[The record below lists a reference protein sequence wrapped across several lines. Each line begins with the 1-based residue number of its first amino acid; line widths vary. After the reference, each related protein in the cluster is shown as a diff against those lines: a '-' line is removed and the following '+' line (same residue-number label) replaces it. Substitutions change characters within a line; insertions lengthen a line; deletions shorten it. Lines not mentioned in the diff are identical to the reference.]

1 MGAEGLVDHCYGFAC
16 GWLVGGLLVYCA
28 WGGVEMGG
36 GKCTF
41 FLHFDGAE
49 LMSLALHRRN
59 VSIVQCL
66 GYL

>member
-1 MGAEGLVDHCYGFAC
+1 
-16 GWLVGGLLVYCA
+16 
-28 WGGVEMGG
+28 MGG